1 MLSSFA
7 ARPARLARPHH
18 ACSSLALRR
27 RTTRPQRT
35 FVTSA
40 VQALTEGFLDLSIAL
55 PYPVS
60 WPAYSSTIIV
70 VTIATR
76 LALTLPFSIW
86 ALKRRWRAE
95 EIVQPR
101 LAQLRPTF
109 IEQAVKEMR
118 AKGATGTRDELN
130 TALEKRVKQLLT
142 LRSKE
147 LYKEQSC
154 TPTPTALI
162 PVVVQAPL
170 FLLFSWVYREAAQI
184 PTPLDS
190 ESFLSLTSLN
200 HVDPTGFLPIALGI
214 ITLVN
219 VESATWYM
227 SPAEAERRAQV
238 QEWVR
243 ARRLRGEIVWQ
254 PMKTVRPVI
263 RGLSVVRI
271 IVAATVPGSVA
282 IYWVTS
288 AAFGL
293 LQTWVF
299 DYIHARRRRRIPLV
313 PISRPPPP
321 GPKVPQNTQ
330 AKLTLRKRN

>member
-1 MLSSFA
+1 
-7 ARPARLARPHH
+7 
-18 ACSSLALRR
+18 
-27 RTTRPQRT
+27 
-35 FVTSA
+35 
-40 VQALTEGFLDLSIAL
+40 
-55 PYPVS
+55 
-60 WPAYSSTIIV
+60 
-70 VTIATR
+70 
-76 LALTLPFSIW
+76 
-86 ALKRRWRAE
+86 
-95 EIVQPR
+95 
-101 LAQLRPTF
+101 
-109 IEQAVKEMR
+109 MR

-130 TALEKRVKQLLT
+130 TALEKRVKQLVRLSLLHYVLPSYLAVVQLT

-147 LYKEQSC
+147 LYKEHSC

-271 IVAATVPGSVA
+271 IVAATVPGVSV
-282 IYWVTS
+282 
-288 AAFGL
+288 
-293 LQTWVF
+293 
-299 DYIHARRRRRIPLV
+299 
-313 PISRPPPP
+313 PPFCFYLS
-321 GPKVPQNTQ
+321 
-330 AKLTLRKRN
+330 LTGTVHRA